1 MQPVSVITS
10 LAHTL
15 TSSIAR
21 SISLLNR
28 NVRVPTIFTMRK
40 EKDIMKAKIGRM
52 KVTDSL
58 KTTMFVSED
67 DVPVIQALF

>member
-1 MQPVSVITS
+1 MQPVSIITS

-21 SISLLNR
+21 SVPLLNR

-58 KTTMFVSED
+58 ETTMAVSED
-67 DVPVIQALF
+67 DVPVI

>member
-1 MQPVSVITS
+1 MQPVSIITS

-40 EKDIMKAKIGRM
+40 EKDVMKAEIGRM

-58 KTTMFVSED
+58 ETTMSVSED
-67 DVPVIQALF
+67 DVPVI